1 MSKVNIPTALQDH
14 LDSGATTLCICW
26 RVTRKDG
33 VVMGFTNH
41 DGDLTFDG
49 TTFEA
54 EAGFTASMAQQALGL
69 SVDNMEVVGAFNS
82 NFITETDL
90 ISGVYDDADIEVY
103 LVNWQ
108 DTAQRSTEMF
118 GSIGEV
124 TQKGI
129 EFTAELRSLTHRLNQ
144 KIGRVYS
151 RDSDREGMDTATLI
165 TATVS
170 KIITRSLFEFTGAAQ
185 ASDFYNRGLVTWT
198 NGNNNNAQFD
208 VKTYVNSGGTATV
221 ALWDQAVSDIQVGDT
236 FTLVASWPRTA
247 DEHKERYGN
256 LIDFRGFP
264 HMPGKDIITVY
275 AEQGGENQDGG
286 ALVF

>member
-1 MSKVNIPTALQDH
+1 MAKTNIPTALQQH
-14 LDSGATTLCICW
+14 LDSGATTLCVCW

-41 DGDLTFDG
+41 DGDLAFDG

-54 EAGFTASMAQQALGL
+54 EAGFTASMVQQALGL

-108 DTAQRSTEMF
+108 DTAQRSIEMF

-151 RDSDREGMDTATLI
+151 RDSDREGVDTSTQI

-170 KIITRSLFEFTGAAQ
+170 NVITRSLFEFTGATQ
-185 ASDFYNRGLVTWT
+185 ASDFYNRGLVTWIS
-198 NGNNNNAQFD
+198 GNNDNAQFD
-208 VKTYVNSGGTATV
+208 VKTYVNASGTATV

-247 DEHKERYGN
+247 EEHKERYGD

-264 HMPGKDIITVY
+264 HMPGEDFITTY

>member
-1 MSKVNIPTALQDH
+1 MVKTNIPTALQEH
-14 LDSGATTLCICW
+14 LDSGATTTCICW

-69 SVDNMEVVGAFNS
+69 SVDNMEVVGALNS
-82 NFITETDL
+82 GFITETDL
-90 ISGVYDDADIEVY
+90 ISGVYDDADIEIF

-151 RDSDREGMDTATLI
+151 RDSDREGMDTATQI

-170 KIITRSLFEFTGAAQ
+170 GVITRSLFEFTGAAQ
-185 ASDFYNRGLVTWT
+185 ASNFYNRGLVTWAT
-198 NGNNNNAQFD
+198 GNNENAQFD
-208 VKTYVNSGGTATV
+208 VKTYTNASGTATV

-247 DEHKERYGN
+247 DEHKERYGD

-264 HMPGKDIITVY
+264 HMPGKDIITMY

>member
-1 MSKVNIPTALQDH
+1 MVKQNIPTALQAH
-14 LDSGATTLCICW
+14 LDSGATTLCVCW

-108 DTAQRSTEMF
+108 DTAQRSIEMF
-118 GSIGEV
+118 GSVGEV

-151 RDSDREGMDTATLI
+151 RDSDRKGMDTATQI

-170 KIITRSLFEFTGAAQ
+170 KVITRSLFEFTGAAQ

-208 VKTYVNSGGTATV
+208 VKTYVNDGGTATV